1 MSENGHKKCKN
12 IDVLILIFGIYM
24 YTSIDR
30 DVYMYNIYIYMYYI
44 ERKQWRVDL
53 FMCDFQLCY

>member
-12 IDVLILIFGIYM
+12 IDVLILIFGICM

-30 DVYMYNIYIYMYYI
+30 DVYMYNIYICIIYR
-44 ERKQWRVDL
+44 ENNKG
-53 FMCDFQLCY
+53 